1 MKNSFNWKLGVW
13 RWGTRPRVCVSRQS
27 LHSPFVQPKQ
37 RQILCYFLFPNIG
50 LKTQDL
56 IYWFGSTYLISFFV
70 NLVLRLYW
78 CDPGKWDYYTLFGYG
93 AKSSFPLHLHLFASQ
108 TPQCFLIFE
117 CLLEKIKIFNL
128 QPLVTDQWSGSKF
141 PSFSLI

>member
-13 RWGTRPRVCVSRQS
+13 GWGTRPRVCVSRQS

-93 AKSSFPLHLHLFASQ
+93 AKSSFPLHLHLLPPKHLDVFWY
-108 TPQCFLIFE
+108 LNVYHKK
-117 CLLEKIKIFNL
+117 LVIFNL
-128 QPLVTDQWSGSKF
+128 QLLVTNQWSGSKF